1 MVRWRLPVRGI
12 TGPQCRRLADCPLI
26 RPVRPSSGT
35 PRLGGRPPGR
45 AVAVSARRARRQ
57 GPAPVWSAARRFPDA
72 NRGGTRRLAA
82 ILLLS
87 LLPPFLAAGQ
97 AIAKPDFEQA
107 REAVERGRI
116 LPLAEVL
123 ARLHETQPGR
133 VIEVD
138 LDDEDGMMIY
148 EAELATP
155 DGRLI
160 EVEIDAAS
168 GRILALDEEDG
179 D

>member
-1 MVRWRLPVRGI
+1 MRL
-12 TGPQCRRLADCPLI
+12 LALL
-26 RPVRPSSGT
+26 V
-35 PRLGGRPPGR
+35 
-45 AVAVSARRARRQ
+45 
-57 GPAPVWSAARRFPDA
+57 
-72 NRGGTRRLAA
+72 
-82 ILLLS
+82 LLS

-97 AIAKPDFEQA
+97 DIAEPDFEQA

-123 ARLHETQPGR
+123 ARLHESQPGR

-138 LDDEDGMMIY
+138 LDEEDGMMIY
-148 EAELATP
+148 EVELATP

-168 GRILALDEEDG
+168 GRILALDEDDEDE

>member
-1 MVRWRLPVRGI
+1 M
-12 TGPQCRRLADCPLI
+12 
-26 RPVRPSSGT
+26 
-35 PRLGGRPPGR
+35 
-45 AVAVSARRARRQ
+45 
-57 GPAPVWSAARRFPDA
+57 
-72 NRGGTRRLAA
+72 RRLAA

-148 EAELATP
+148 EVELATP
-155 DGRLI
+155 VGRLI

>member
-1 MVRWRLPVRGI
+1 M
-12 TGPQCRRLADCPLI
+12 
-26 RPVRPSSGT
+26 
-35 PRLGGRPPGR
+35 
-45 AVAVSARRARRQ
+45 
-57 GPAPVWSAARRFPDA
+57 
-72 NRGGTRRLAA
+72 
-82 ILLLS
+82 
-87 LLPPFLAAGQ
+87 
-97 AIAKPDFEQA
+97 
-107 REAVERGRI
+107 
-116 LPLAEVL
+116 L